1 MGIYSNWLEVA
12 YDQRGGLVKKTW
24 DTHLP
29 LEQAV
34 YEKMLE
40 TKNNVIKGKFSELA
54 AEYGMSLESMAGFLD
69 GISAALNVAPDMDE
83 IAEGSEIDVVVD
95 FETLYKK
102 MVEYK
107 AEHLVAL
114 PQWDNIFSADERK
127 KMFIEQKKSGTV
139 VVGEKVGRNDP
150 CTCGSGKK
158 YKKCC
163 GAVA

>member
-1 MGIYSNWLEVA
+1 MGIYEKWLETA
-12 YDQRGGLVKKTW
+12 YDQRGGLVNSVW
-24 DTHLP
+24 DAHLP

-40 TKNNVIKGKFSELA
+40 TKNNVIKGKFSDLA
-54 AEYGMSLESMAGFLD
+54 AEYGMNHESMAGFLD
-69 GISAALNVAPDMDE
+69 GISGALNSVLDMDE
-83 IAEGSEIDVVVD
+83 ITEDSEIDVLVN

-107 AEHLVAL
+107 AEHLVTL

-139 VVGEKVGRNDP
+139 VIGQKVGRNDP
-150 CTCGSGKK
+150 CTCNSGKK

-163 GAVA
+163 GGS